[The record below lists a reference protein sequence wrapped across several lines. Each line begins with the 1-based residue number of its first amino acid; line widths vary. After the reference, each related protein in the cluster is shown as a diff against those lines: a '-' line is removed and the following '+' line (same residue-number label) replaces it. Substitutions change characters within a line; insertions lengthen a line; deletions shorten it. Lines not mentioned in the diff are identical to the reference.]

1 MREKITEFD
10 EGKFISDRSAG
21 VLSEP
26 NPLKAVRR
34 VLRDKSVR
42 GLRCPTRIDL
52 LPALDSH
59 HRGAQDEKRPF
70 TKHVTID
77 SNST

>member
-1 MREKITEFD
+1 MNEKYKKTEFA

-34 VLRDKSVR
+34 VLRDKSRAATERRLFLSPVSFV
-42 GLRCPTRIDL
+42 TRQKKSAK
-52 LPALDSH
+52 P
-59 HRGAQDEKRPF
+59 GKGCGTPF
-70 TKHVTID
+70 EIIA
-77 SNST
+77 